1 MLKTVRRALVFMT
14 RKERAR
20 YGLYLFL
27 RAGLAFIDLFG
38 IIAIGFLATSIALF
52 ITLGSDP
59 NREIEIGNIA
69 IPAVNAQTLPVVACL
84 ILLLFVGKAV
94 IAVFLTRQLALFL
107 AEIEA
112 RAAERVAGSAFGET
126 ISEARNHSKEEIY
139 FAVQTG
145 SPAAFN
151 TLLNSAG
158 TIVAEGILFCLVIG
172 SFLLVNPLA
181 ALSALAYFGFIALA
195 IQYFIGNKMEASS
208 RIAAKEVVSANSA
221 ISNLI
226 DVQRE
231 ATLLGKKQIFLDKIH
246 AARIRAAS
254 SNANQVVLSG
264 MPRYIVESSLIVAIA
279 LFVLYQSLSGDIASS
294 AATIGVFLSGGLR
307 LTASLLPLQSALI
320 GIKQSTPLAARA
332 LDLLASSK
340 DRAEVNVHDSNQ
352 DKRTVEGVEVC
363 LDNVSF
369 SYYQNSEPVLKNLS
383 LAIHAGQKVALIGA
397 SGSGKST
404 LADILLGLLKP
415 SGGVV
420 LLNDLSPEEMIG
432 KFPGTLGY
440 VPQNPGM
447 VSGTIIENIAL
458 GVPASQIDFGRLTSA
473 ISAAHLNE
481 VIDNLPEGLETD
493 LGKHKDELSG
503 GQLQRIGLAR
513 ALYPE
518 PKLLVLDEATSA
530 LDSKSEEEIRK
541 ALEEIRGTVTVLLV
555 AHRLNTIQDCDIV
568 FLMENGEITSSG
580 SFQELLEKNRTVQEL
595 SELMTIDDP
604 Q

>member
-1 MLKTVRRALVFMT
+1 
-14 RKERAR
+14 
-20 YGLYLFL
+20 
-27 RAGLAFIDLFG
+27 
-38 IIAIGFLATSIALF
+38 
-52 ITLGSDP
+52 
-59 NREIEIGNIA
+59 
-69 IPAVNAQTLPVVACL
+69 L

-369 SYYQNSEPVLKNLS
+369 SYFQNSEPVLKNLS

-415 SGGVV
+415 SGGAV
-420 LLNDLSPEEMIG
+420 LLDDLSPEEMIR

-458 GVPASQIDFGRLTSA
+458 GVPASQINFERLTSA

-555 AHRLNTIQDCDIV
+555 AHRLNTIQDCDRV
-568 FLMENGEITSSG
+568 FLMENGEITSAG

-595 SELMTIDDP
+595 SQLMTIDDP